1 MKISTHLAEFVL
13 LAIIA
18 ALAGWFRI
26 HDLNT
31 NPPGIFRDEAEKALN
46 GWALARTGEAFEFA
60 PGLDGQPSVQ
70 WRKHPL
76 FIDVYGVETSSM
88 YQWALSLIA
97 HQDHPPTPLQMRL
110 PAAIAGTL
118 SVIALF
124 LFARILGGAPVALMA
139 AFFLAIS
146 PWSILFSR
154 WALQGSFIP
163 LLITAGVGGIISAKR
178 CHYAWLLLSAI
189 GFALAFYT
197 YSGARPFVLA
207 FVVVASA
214 LHWRMALDR
223 SSRLWAVGAIALFML
238 LIAPTL
244 LAMFAPC
251 GTARFQRISVFS
263 ADRSFVE
270 SLAVMAR
277 NYLLHYSPSFLFLHG
292 DPQPRHSITSFGV
305 LYHIEFFFAVIG
317 LIALFLKRLPERY
330 LLLAWLI
337 LFPVGAML
345 TDPREMPHALR
356 SIVALPL
363 PQLLAGYGAISAYL
377 FYRTRLEA
385 RGRKPWEVCIPSSV
399 AAAIILLSATAFAI
413 DLFKYY
419 PGYTMREWEAGFGDA
434 LKMARK
440 EAGSEPIFIS
450 GSIALAP
457 YQVLYF
463 DGTTP
468 EELKRSGWAALK
480 INLLPPSNFRFDRLW
495 PYLPKGAVLLA
506 LPEDN
511 LSGLAFP
518 AGIIHPPAKTLAQ
531 SEQMPPLYV
540 IYKKV

>member
-1 MKISTHLAEFVL
+1 MKISAHLAEFLL

-26 HDLNT
+26 HNLNT

-60 PGLDGQPSVQ
+60 PGLDGQPSVR
-70 WRKHPL
+70 WRKNPL
-76 FIDVYGVETSSM
+76 FIDVYGVETSAI
-88 YQWALSLIA
+88 YQWSLSLIA
-97 HQDHPPTPLQMRL
+97 HQDHPPTPRRMRL
-110 PAAIAGTL
+110 PAAVAGTL

-124 LFARILGGAPVALMA
+124 LLARTLGGAPVALMA
-139 AFFLAIS
+139 AFFMAIS

-163 LLITAGVGGIISAKR
+163 LMIAAGIGGLILAKR
-178 CHYAWLLLSAI
+178 RHSAWLLLSAV

-223 SSRLWAVGAIALFML
+223 SSRLWVVGAIILFIFM
-238 LIAPTL
+238 ITPTL
-244 LAMFAPC
+244 LAMFAPG

-270 SLAVMAR
+270 SLTVMVR

-292 DPQPRHSITSFGV
+292 DPQPRHSVTSFGV
-305 LYHIEFFFAVIG
+305 LYHIEFLFALIG
-317 LIALFLKRLPERY
+317 LIALFLKRLPERW

-363 PQLLAGYGAISAYL
+363 PQLLAGYGAVGAYQ
-377 FYRTRLEA
+377 FYRRRLEA
-385 RGRKPWEVCIPSSV
+385 NGRKSWEICIPSSIT
-399 AAAIILLSATAFAI
+399 AGIILLSATGFAI

-419 PGYTMREWEAGFGDA
+419 PGYTTRDWEAGFGDA

-440 EAGSEPIFIS
+440 ESGSQPIYIS

-480 INLLPPSNFRFDRLW
+480 INLLPPSNFRVERLW

-518 AGIIHPPAKTLAQ
+518 TGIIHPPAETLAQ
-531 SEQMPPLYV
+531 SEQLPPLYV